1 MRYSAPR
8 EFQMHLHTFAVATL
22 LVSTSVVFADEITE
36 AIDQARKSYE
46 SGDLGGARQSLD
58 LASQLVGQKNAENF
72 GALLP
77 PALPGWKAGEVQTT
91 AVSIFGFNASSA
103 TRTYTNAK
111 NEEVDVNIT
120 GDSAMITQFASL
132 LANPQIAG
140 LSGGKIVRIG
150 TERAFQDKNGD
161 INMVVANKYLIV
173 VKGSGPPD
181 LKLAYAQAIDLAK
194 LTKM

>member
-1 MRYSAPR
+1 
-8 EFQMHLHTFAVATL
+8 MHLHTFTAVAL

-46 SGDLGGARQSLD
+46 SGDLGGAKQSLD
-58 LASQLVGQKNAENF
+58 LASQLIGQKNAENL

-91 AVSIFGFNASSA
+91 AIGILGFNASSA
-103 TRTYTNAK
+103 SRTYTNPK

-120 GDSAMITQFASL
+120 GDSAIITQFASL

-150 TERAFQDKNGD
+150 KERAFQDKNGD
-161 INMVVANKYLIV
+161 INMVVANKYLIA
-173 VKGSGPPD
+173 VKGSGPAD
-181 LKLAYAQAIDLAK
+181 AKLAYAQAIDLDK
-194 LTKM
+194 LTKR

>member
-1 MRYSAPR
+1 
-8 EFQMHLHTFAVATL
+8 MHLHTFAAVAL
-22 LVSTSVVFADEITE
+22 LVSTSVVFADEVTDT
-36 AIDQARKSYE
+36 IDQARKSYE
-46 SGDLGGARQSLD
+46 SGDLAGAKQSLE
-58 LASQLVGQKNAENF
+58 LASQLVGQKNAENL

-91 AVSIFGFNASSA
+91 AIGVLGFNASSA
-103 TRTYTNAK
+103 SRTYTGPK
-111 NEEVDVNIT
+111 NEEVDVNLT
-120 GDSAMITQFASL
+120 GDSAIIAQFASL

-150 TERAFQDKNGD
+150 RERAFQDKNGD

-173 VKGSGPPD
+173 VKGSGPAD
-181 LKLAYAQAIDLAK
+181 AKLAYAQAIDIAK

>member
-1 MRYSAPR
+1 
-8 EFQMHLHTFAVATL
+8 MHLHTLATVAL
-22 LVSTSVVFADEITE
+22 LLSTSIVFADEVTE

-46 SGDLGGARQSLD
+46 SGDLAGAKQSLD

-91 AVSIFGFNASSA
+91 AIGILGFNATSA
-103 TRTYTNAK
+103 SRTYTSPK

-120 GDSAMITQFASL
+120 GDSGLITQFASL

-140 LSGGKIVRIG
+140 LSGSKIVRIG
-150 TERAFQDKNGD
+150 KERAFQDKNGD

-173 VKGSGPPD
+173 VKGSGPAD
-181 LKLAYAQAIDLAK
+181 AKLAYAQAINLAK